1 MTTRRFLWRLV
12 RFSPW
17 LYLMAGLC
25 WIASW
30 LLFLAPGLI
39 ARSFFDTLTGRAP
52 AGIGLTGLIVLLLM
66 VEVARVA
73 ASLGATWAE
82 ITFDITIGA
91 LLRGNMLK
99 RILRHPGA
107 HALPSSTGE
116 AVNRFR
122 RDVSDIQAF
131 LLLDGV
137 LELISTAIFAGIA
150 LAIMLRIDA
159 QVTLVV
165 FLPLVGVLIAV
176 YAASTRIDHYRTASR
191 QATGNVTGAL
201 GEMFNA
207 VQAIKVAR
215 AEHPM
220 IDHFRMLSRSRRTSA
235 LQDQL
240 ISSVLDAFFAGAASL
255 GTGVILLVA
264 AQAMRSGR
272 FTVGDFA
279 LFVFNLGSVTGII
292 SFMGAMLVRY
302 KQTGIA
308 VGRMTALLQGAPA
321 EELVAFGP
329 VYLRGALPE
338 LPRVARTE
346 ADRLLTLEARGLSYR
361 YPDTGLGIAGV
372 DLRLAR
378 GSFTVVTGRI
388 GAGKTTLLRAL
399 LGLLPPD
406 AGEVYWNGARVSDPA
421 AFFVPPRS
429 AYTPQGPRLFS
440 ETLRENILLGLPDED
455 GDLGAALHAA
465 VMERDVAELET
476 GLETRIGPRG
486 VKLSG
491 GQAQRAAAAR
501 MFVRAPEL
509 LVFDDLSSALDVET
523 EYVLWQRLFARGEA
537 TCLVVSHRHAALRRA
552 DHIIVLKD
560 GRVEAR
566 GTLAELLESCDE
578 MRHLWHGDATG
589 AG

>member
-1 MTTRRFLWRLV
+1 MQF
-12 RFSPW
+12 
-17 LYLMAGLC
+17 
-25 WIASW
+25 
-30 LLFLAPGLI
+30 
-39 ARSFFDTLTGRAP
+39 
-52 AGIGLTGLIVLLLM
+52 IV
-66 VEVARVA
+66 
-73 ASLGATWAE
+73 
-82 ITFDITIGA
+82 
-91 LLRGNMLK
+91 
-99 RILRHPGA
+99 
-107 HALPSSTGE
+107 
-116 AVNRFR
+116 AV
-122 RDVSDIQAF
+122 DS
-131 LLLDGV
+131 
-137 LELISTAIFAGIA
+137 
-150 LAIMLRIDA
+150 
-159 QVTLVV
+159 
-165 FLPLVGVLIAV
+165 
-176 YAASTRIDHYRTASR
+176 
-191 QATGNVTGAL
+191 
-201 GEMFNA
+201 
-207 VQAIKVAR
+207 
-215 AEHPM
+215 
-220 IDHFRMLSRSRRTSA
+220 
-235 LQDQL
+235 
-240 ISSVLDAFFAGAASL
+240 AASL

-292 SFMGAMLVRY
+292 SFMGNMLVRY

-308 VGRMTALLQGAPA
+308 VGRMTALLQGAPV

-361 YPDTGLGIAGV
+361 YPDTGRGIAGV

-378 GSFTVVTGRI
+378 GSFIVVTGRI

-406 AGEVYWNGARVSDPA
+406 ACEVYWNGTRVPDPA
-421 AFFVPPRS
+421 AFFVPPCS

-440 ETLRENILLGLPDED
+440 ETRRENILLGLPDED
-455 GDLGAALHAA
+455 GDLSAALHAA

-476 GLETRIGPRG
+476 GLETRIWPRG

-491 GQAQRAAAAR
+491 GQAPRAAAAR